1 MSRFVDVAGVDDLAD
16 GAMKRVTVEGRD
28 LLLAR
33 VGGRYY
39 SSDDHCPHMGGQLS
53 HGKLEGTI
61 VTCPRHG
68 SQFDI
73 GDGRVIRWTR
83 WTGITL
89 ALAKLLKSPRPARVY
104 KVESRESRVL
114 VDLE

>member
-1 MSRFVDVAGVDDLAD
+1 MT
-16 GAMKRVTVEGRD
+16 RVTVEGRD

-33 VGGRYY
+33 VGDRYY
-39 SSDDHCPHMGGQLS
+39 SVDDHCPHMGGRLS
-53 HGKLEGTI
+53 HGTLDGTT

-73 GDGRVIRWTR
+73 TTGRVLRWTH
-83 WTGITL
+83 WTGIKL
-89 ALAKLLKSPRPARVY
+89 ALAKMLKSPRPVKVYPVRTEAERVQ
-104 KVESRESRVL
+104 